1 MHEQKKGGTRESVKN
16 FLKFVIKTILIVFV
30 ALLAVKV
37 PQIFVANCGY
47 MITSDMG
54 YVWVINFVIA
64 FVVAWLVPKRII
76 DADSGIYYVISTITF
91 IVVAVLCESVIWH
104 PREIG
109 AIIAQGITLERVVCV
124 GIGIL
129 ASAATSF
136 IERKKWSANSA
147 KHNAKGRYSAPREKN
162 T

>member
-1 MHEQKKGGTRESVKN
+1 MRGVIKN
-16 FLKFVIKTILIVFV
+16 FLWFVIKTVFIVFA

-37 PQIFVANCGY
+37 PEIFVANFGY
-47 MITSDMG
+47 MIKSDMG

-64 FVVAWLVPKRII
+64 FVVAWIIPKKII
-76 DADSGIYYVISTITF
+76 DAESSRGIYYVITVGTF
-91 IVVAVLCESVIWH
+91 IVVTILCESVIWH

-109 AIIAQGITLERVVCV
+109 TIIARGITLERVICV

-136 IERKKWSANSA
+136 IERKKKSANSA
-147 KHNAKGRYSAPREKN
+147 QHSAKGGRYSAPKAKN
-162 T
+162 N